1 MKETLETVRY
11 ELSDGIAT
19 VTLDRPDRMN
29 ALGRTMMSDL
39 ERVFFEFARRDEPR
53 CVIVTGAGGRAFCA
67 GADIKERAGASPRS
81 VATYLDLDRTRRL
94 FRGIE
99 QFERPTIAAIDGVAL
114 GGGLELALCCDLRIG
129 SPAARLGLTE
139 LRLGAIPA
147 AGGTQRLPRL
157 IGEAKAKELLF
168 LAEILPADEALRLG
182 LLNRVVPS
190 ERLLDEALGIAR
202 RIATL
207 APLATLFA
215 KRAVNEGMQVG
226 LESGLEIE
234 RYAAAMLMETD
245 DRKEGMSAFVEK
257 RPARFVGR

>member
-1 MKETLETVRY
+1 MKETLETVLY
-11 ELSDGIAT
+11 ELSDGIAI
-19 VTLDRPDRMN
+19 VTLNRPERMN

-53 CVIVTGAGGRAFCA
+53 CLIVTGAGGRAFCA

-190 ERLLDEALGIAR
+190 EQLLDEAIGIAR

>member
-1 MKETLETVRY
+1 MKESLETVLY

-19 VTLDRPDRMN
+19 VTLNRPERMN
-29 ALGRTMMSDL
+29 ALGKTMMSDL

-67 GADIKERAGASPRS
+67 GADIKERAGTSPRS

-190 ERLLDEALGIAR
+190 EQLLEEALGIAR

-226 LESGLEIE
+226 LDAGLEIE

-257 RPARFVGR
+257 RPARFVGH